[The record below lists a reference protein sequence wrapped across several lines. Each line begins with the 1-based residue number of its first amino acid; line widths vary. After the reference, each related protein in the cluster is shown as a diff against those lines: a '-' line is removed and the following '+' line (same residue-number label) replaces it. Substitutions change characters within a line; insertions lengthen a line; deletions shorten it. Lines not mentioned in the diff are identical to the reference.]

1 MERAYTGNINNLLL
15 VVIWLRLHIF
25 LYVLLFYFIFHRQN
39 QVLQDGGIIRSVTMT
54 SYMISL
60 QKIELQGKGQ

>member
-1 MERAYTGNINNLLL
+1 MVAVAYIS
-15 VVIWLRLHIF
+15 ICPFI
-25 LYVLLFYFIFHRQN
+25 LFYFIFHRQN